1 MQRNIISG
9 TISIPEQKRQRQL
22 HRQLGE
28 FANWMQRPKDANQ
41 VQKDKQKS
49 VPIAML
55 PMVF

>member
-9 TISIPEQKRQRQL
+9 TISLPEQKRQRHL
-22 HRQLGE
+22 HQQLGE
-28 FANWMQRPKDANQ
+28 FANLMQRPKDANE
-41 VQKDKQKS
+41 VQKDKRKS

>member
-9 TISIPEQKRQRQL
+9 IIQARQQTTQIQL
-22 HRQLGE
+22 HQQLGG
-28 FANWMQRPKDANQ
+28 FTDWMQRPKDANEI
-41 VQKDKQKS
+41 QKDRLRA